1 MMLQGRGGEERFYSS
16 IWDACRKIHQFE
28 GVGGFFKGMI
38 PTYLKVVTHL
48 SSLPHD
54 QRHDTNNDQRHDQL
68 ARAAMNNCGATQVVP
83 SVAISFGTYELC
95 KRVGGE

>member
-1 MMLQGRGGEERFYSS
+1 MLQGRGGEERFYSS

-54 QRHDTNNDQRHDQL
+54 TTRPTTRH

>member
-38 PTYLKVVTHL
+38 PTYLKVTNL
-48 SSLPHD
+48 SLPHTT
-54 QRHDTNNDQRHDQL
+54 HDTTHTRHTRH
-68 ARAAMNNCGATQVVP
+68 ARAAMRG
-83 SVAISFGTYELC
+83 
-95 KRVGGE
+95 